1 MIKPIGNRVLVKVIE
16 EAGDTGPGGFVK
28 AEGARKD
35 KPLFGEVISLGGS
48 PTTGTVMSPADVLNI
63 GDKIYFSS
71 YGYDEIGEYLVVP
84 SDLILGVER

>member
-1 MIKPIGNRVLVKVIE
+1 MIKPLGNRVLVKVIE
-16 EAGDTGPGGFVK
+16 DELGTGPGGFAK

-35 KPLFGEVISLGGS
+35 KPLFGEVISLGGNAV
-48 PTTGTVMSPADVLNI
+48 TGTIMSPVDVLNI